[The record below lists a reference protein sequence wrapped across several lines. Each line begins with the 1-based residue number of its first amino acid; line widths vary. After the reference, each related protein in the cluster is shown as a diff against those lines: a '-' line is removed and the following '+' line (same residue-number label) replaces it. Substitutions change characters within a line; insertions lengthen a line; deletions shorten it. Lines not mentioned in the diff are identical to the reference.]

1 MSLYAG
7 FLGAMAI
14 LFAGIGLVLLVLAA
28 RQAVL
33 RRPREAAIYFAL
45 TLLAGSVATG
55 FYLVRGLMSS

>member
-28 RQAVL
+28 RQAAL
-33 RRPREAAIYFAL
+33 KRLREAAIYFAL